1 MSTEPERAEAAT
13 HSSDD
18 VFSYP
23 LYKVVSVFTDPD
35 AIVPAVEELRA
46 SGFGDDE
53 IEAFCGWQG
62 MKEATDYDGTQT
74 GIWEHF
80 VHAVEHI
87 GPNRTQLEGLEKHL
101 QDGHCII
108 MVKVSKNETKAKAA
122 EVLHHHTNEKV
133 IYFGLLMTDEIK

>member
-1 MSTEPERAEAAT
+1 MSTEAEIAAGA
-13 HSSDD
+13 SED

-35 AIVPAVEELRA
+35 SVMPAVEELRA
-46 SGFGDDE
+46 SGFGDHE

-62 MKEATDYDGTQT
+62 LKAATDYEGTQT

-87 GPNRTQLEGLEKHL
+87 GPGRPQLEAFEMHL

-108 MVKVSKNETKAKAA
+108 MVKVAKNETKAKAA
-122 EVLHHHTNEKV
+122 EVLHRHTNEKV
-133 IYFGLLMTDEIK
+133 TYFGLLMTDEIK